1 MSLAQVLQ
9 FYAPLVGLLALSFW
23 VGKLTQQVL
32 DLRTRVKNL
41 EDGQNG
47 GTGATAKFA
56 RIEEQ
61 VKTIFVTL
69 ERMEHGQQA
78 IQAQLAAAANRR
90 LPERE

>member
-23 VGKLTQQVL
+23 VGKLTQQVV
-32 DLRTRVKNL
+32 DLRKRVTTL
-41 EDGQNG
+41 EEGQNG

-61 VKTIFVTL
+61 VKTIFTTL
-69 ERMEHGQQA
+69 ERMERGQQT
-78 IQAQLAAAANRR
+78 IQAQLAGASQHR
-90 LPERE
+90 LSDPN